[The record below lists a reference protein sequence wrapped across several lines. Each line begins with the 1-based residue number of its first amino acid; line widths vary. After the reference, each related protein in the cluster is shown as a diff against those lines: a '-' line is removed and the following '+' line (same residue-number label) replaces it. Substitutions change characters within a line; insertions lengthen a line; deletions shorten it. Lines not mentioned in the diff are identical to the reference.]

1 MPTATLP
8 GVTAS
13 HCWVDD
19 LIVNGH
25 TIQRGFMKVP
35 EGPGLGVEL
44 DEEAVEKYKAYKPP
58 EWPRHISI
66 VKLPG
71 DIDHYYKNLQQAE
84 RLMKEGVD
92 ESFAPGVQF
101 EEWEDDGSERFD
113 HLWHRLQQQDWP
125 IWD

>member
-1 MPTATLP
+1 M
-8 GVTAS
+8 
-13 HCWVDD
+13 
-19 LIVNGH
+19 
-25 TIQRGFMKVP
+25 
-35 EGPGLGVEL
+35 
-44 DEEAVEKYKAYKPP
+44 EAVEKYKAYKTP

>member
-1 MPTATLP
+1 
-8 GVTAS
+8 
-13 HCWVDD
+13 
-19 LIVNGH
+19 
-25 TIQRGFMKVP
+25 MKVP
-35 EGPGLGVEL
+35 GGPGLGVEL
-44 DEEAVEKYKAYKPP
+44 DEEAVEKYKAYKTP

-92 ESFAPGVQF
+92 ESFVPGVRF